1 MWVNVIWKE
10 GRERRNTG
18 RGIMPQIYFYQLKFE
33 PLYENLLREPM
44 FQNYINDVESNYKN
58 DFEKL
63 HLWMKNKGVQN

>member
-1 MWVNVIWKE
+1 
-10 GRERRNTG
+10 
-18 RGIMPQIYFYQLKFE
+18 MPQIYFYQLKFE